1 MKTKTI
7 LCYLLIPAFAL
18 SCKKDV
24 PGTDSVQG
32 TLTVNVGL
40 FLSVNE
46 EENNLKSTMG
56 AEDFRVT
63 IFNSQGIEISVF
75 QRASDIPPEVSL
87 DPGQYYV
94 TAHSN
99 NNLPAAFENPYYFGE
114 SGVFTIAPGG
124 QQSITVNCEMANSRV
139 AIVYSDQVKS
149 NFSDYSATVSTSAG
163 SLIYAGDELR
173 AGYFQPLPISIS
185 VVLTWEKPDGTSGT
199 KTLTGNIPSPQPRK
213 SYEIHVNTS
222 TNGSAAILVNL
233 DESFDPVEIVNIT
246 DNNNPVSGVL
256 HPGDLLITE
265 IMYDPVSLDDYTG
278 EWFEIYNNT
287 GETIDLHHLVIRK
300 NDTQSHVIN
309 ESIQL
314 PSHEFFVF
322 ARTVNAVQGSKY
334 IYGTSISLN
343 NTDPVVLALY
353 NYGTDGTDGSVI
365 FSINYGS
372 EGFPEGTGVS
382 ISLSPNLLNYTSAVT
397 GDSWCNST
405 SAYITGDLGTPGVNN
420 DACL

>member
-7 LCYLLIPAFAL
+7 LFYFLIAAFAL
-18 SCKKDV
+18 SCKKDA
-24 PGTDSVQG
+24 PGTDTIQG
-32 TLTVNVGL
+32 TLTLNVGL
-40 FLSVNE
+40 FLSINE
-46 EENNLKSTMG
+46 EENNLKSTLG

-114 SGVFTIAPGG
+114 SAVFTIIAGG
-124 QQSITVNCEMANSRV
+124 QVSITVNCEMANSRV

-149 NFSDYSATVSTSAG
+149 TFSDYSATVSTSAG
-163 SLIYAGDELR
+163 SLIFTGNESR

-199 KTLTGNIPSPQPRK
+199 KTLTGNIPNPQPRK
-213 SYEIHVNTS
+213 SYEIHVNAS
-222 TNGSAAILVNL
+222 INGSGAILINL
-233 DESFDPVEIVNIT
+233 DESVDPVEIVNIT
-246 DNNNPVSGVL
+246 DNDNPVSGII
-256 HPGDLLITE
+256 HTGDLLITE
-265 IMYDPVSLDDYTG
+265 IMYDPVSLVDSEG

-287 GETIDLHHLVIRK
+287 DKTVDLYQLVIRK
-300 NDTQSHVIN
+300 NDTESHVID

-314 PSHEFFVF
+314 PSHEYYVLS
-322 ARTVNAVQGSKY
+322 RTSNAVQGSKY

-343 NTDPVVLALY
+343 NTGAVLSLC
-353 NYGTDGTDGSVI
+353 NYGTDGTNGSVI
-365 FSINYGS
+365 FSLNYGS

-382 ISLSPNLLNYTSAVT
+382 IILSPVLLDYTNSVK
-397 GDSWCNST
+397 GDSWCIST
-405 SAYITGDLGTPGVNN
+405 SAYITGDLGTPGVQN
-420 DACL
+420 DVCL